1 MQTVKRLFVIM
12 LVSISIVS
20 CSKDDDTNDN
30 IVARKGLPL
39 AGDQEVPVRTTT
51 ASGTLDV
58 SYDKTTRMLT
68 YTVNWNG
75 LSTNPTGS
83 HIHGSA
89 ARGVNA
95 GIKHDFFSLIPKT
108 MSGTFTNSFMVDG
121 VAIKEDSL
129 LNGFYYMNFHT
140 TTYPGGEIRGQIEFK

>member
-1 MQTVKRLFVIM
+1 MKRLFVIM

-20 CSKDDDTNDN
+20 CSKDDEDQNTN
-30 IVARKGLPL
+30 IVARKGIPL
-39 AGDQEVPVRTTT
+39 SGDQEVPVRATT
-51 ASGTLDV
+51 ASGTVDI
-58 SYDKTTRMLT
+58 SYDKTTRMLS
-68 YTVNWNG
+68 YTVNWSG
-75 LSTNPTGS
+75 LSTIPTGS

-95 GIKHDFFSLIPKT
+95 GVKHDFFPLIPRT

-129 LNGFYYMNFHT
+129 LNGFYYMNLHT
-140 TTYPGGEIRGQIEFK
+140 TTWPGGEIRGQLEFK

>member
-1 MQTVKRLFVIM
+1 MAIGM
-12 LVSISIVS
+12 AIVS
-20 CSKDDDTNDN
+20 CSKSDDTNDN
-30 IVARKGLPL
+30 IVSRKGIPL
-39 AGDQEVPVRTTT
+39 SGDQEVPVRTTT

-58 SYDKTTRMLT
+58 SYDKTTRMLS

-75 LSTNPTGS
+75 LSTIPTGS

-108 MSGTFTNSFMVDG
+108 QSGTFTNSFMVDG
-121 VAIKEDSL
+121 VAVKEDSL

>member
-1 MQTVKRLFVIM
+1 M
-12 LVSISIVS
+12 LVSMAIVS
-20 CSKDDDTNDN
+20 CSKDDDENTN
-30 IVARKGLPL
+30 IVARKGIPL
-39 AGDQEVPVRTTT
+39 SGDQEVPVRTTT
-51 ASGTLDV
+51 ASGTVDI
-58 SYDKTTRMLT
+58 SYDKSTRMLT
-68 YTVNWNG
+68 YTVNWSG

-95 GIKHDFFSLIPKT
+95 GIKHDFFSLVPKT
-108 MSGTFTNSFMVDG
+108 MSGTFSNSFMVDG

-140 TTYPGGEIRGQIEFK
+140 TTYPGGEIRGQLEFK